1 MAVCILLPRLR
12 MRIFLIPPGSMAV
25 CTLKRLMLTCRLLRL
40 RVRQLRRSLRRV
52 ETQSVLFEGA
62 GESDALR
69 SDMDHGLRTK
79 SAPHHTSSP

>member
-1 MAVCILLPRLR
+1 MHTTPQAPDEDIPDTSGVDG
-12 MRIFLIPPGSMAV
+12 RIRGS
-25 CTLKRLMLTCRLLRL
+25 CWLLRL